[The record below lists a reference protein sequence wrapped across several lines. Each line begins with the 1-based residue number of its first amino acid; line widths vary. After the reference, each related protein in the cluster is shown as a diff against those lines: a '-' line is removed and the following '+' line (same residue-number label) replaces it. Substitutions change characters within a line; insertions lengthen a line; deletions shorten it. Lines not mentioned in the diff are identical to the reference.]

1 MMASFPTGVAARA
14 VRDALREAGYA
25 NAYDVP
31 VAAWVCCEPIVV
43 SCGAWER
50 ESRQADGCERGR
62 RALLAHV
69 CCDDPADAEATARAV
84 AADLSGRDWSA
95 AETPAGTRLVA
106 CDVGRPALR
115 GRDRSGR
122 WVWDVPM
129 AMTGVVGNG

>member
-1 MMASFPTGVAARA
+1 MMASFPAGAAARI
-14 VRDALREAGYA
+14 VRDVLRDAGYA

-50 ESRQADGCERGR
+50 ESAQADGSERGR
-62 RALLAHV
+62 RSLALHV

-84 AADLSGRDWSA
+84 AADLRTRDWSGA
-95 AETPAGTRLVA
+95 QAPAGSRVVA
-106 CDVGRPALR
+106 LDAGLPSPR

-122 WVWDVPM
+122 WVWDVP
-129 AMTGVVGNG
+129 ATMTGVVGRG

>member
-1 MMASFPTGVAARA
+1 MMASFPAGVAARM

-43 SCGAWER
+43 SCGEWAR
-50 ESRQADGCERGR
+50 ESRQADGTERGTR
-62 RALLAHV
+62 RLVAHV
-69 CCDDPADAEATARAV
+69 CCDDPSDAEATARAV
-84 AADLSGRDWSA
+84 AADLAARDWA
-95 AETPAGTRLVA
+95 RPGEAAGTRVIS
-106 CDVGRPALR
+106 CDVGRPVLY

-129 AMTGVVGNG
+129 VMTGVVGNG

>member
-1 MMASFPTGVAARA
+1 MMASFPAGVAARM

-43 SCGAWER
+43 SCGEWAR
-50 ESRQADGCERGR
+50 ESRQADGTERGTR
-62 RALLAHV
+62 KLVAHV
-69 CCDDPADAEATARAV
+69 CCDDPGDAEATARAV
-84 AADLSGRDWSA
+84 AADLAAWDWAA
-95 AETPAGTRLVA
+95 AETPAGTRIVA
-106 CDVGRPALR
+106 CDVGRPVPY

-129 AMTGVVGNG
+129 TMTGVVGNG